1 MAVHLPQFNLSSIA
15 PGQASPIALPRAVSL
30 TPDGYSN
37 VTTALLG
44 VFLVVSLYL
53 LPKATSGK
61 VPGLF
66 TRKLRDKAGNTTPA
80 GPVGLPIVGE
90 MFSVVDMQV

>member
-1 MAVHLPQFNLSSIA
+1 MAVHLPHFNLSSIA
-15 PGQASPIALPRAVSL
+15 PGQASPIALPRASSL
-30 TPDGYSN
+30 TPDAYSN
-37 VTTALLG
+37 VTTVLLG

-53 LPKATSGK
+53 LPKATGGK

-80 GPVGLPIVGE
+80 GPVGLPLVGK
-90 MFSVVDMQV
+90 MIFLFDKQV